1 LCFNIVIGIFYMK
14 ILIANWKMNPKTEA
28 EAIRLAKAEDISGAV
43 LCPPF
48 PFLPAV
54 KKVLKKAAL
63 GAQDAFWEGEGPFT
77 GEISPVQ
84 LKKIGVH
91 YVIIGH
97 SERRLHA
104 GETNEMIAAK
114 MVAALSAGLLPI
126 LCVGETAQ
134 ERAEGK
140 TADVLALQLRLG
152 LSRVREQKLSNP
164 FLIAY
169 EPVWSISTFRT
180 GQAATP
186 EDISNVIPLI
196 ESFQGGSLASFGGD
210 LPAGRQVKIL
220 YGGSVDAK
228 TLAGFL
234 AIPGIS
240 GALVGAASL
249 KAGEFGK
256 MILITAQSISSQA

>member
-1 LCFNIVIGIFYMK
+1 MK

-196 ESFQGGSLASFGGD
+196 ESFQGGSAM
-210 LPAGRQVKIL
+210 KIL